1 MARPVYVDLD
11 STLIDSVANRRGD
24 VVKIIARPGVAAFL
38 QKLSRHG
45 DLILLTHAMRSHVK
59 AAFKAIGASSKF
71 FAGVIS
77 REDMQPIIELIE
89 YLANDS
95 KLTMEERTML
105 YYEIEALSPRGY
117 VFDDQ
122 PVGSELYLIKRAA
135 VGARPSDWIQVKPFD
150 HEATD
155 GRGLERAYEEYLRR
169 AAGPHAVLSG
179 RAVRVTG

>member
-1 MARPVYVDLD
+1 MSRPIYIDLD
-11 STLIDSVANRRGD
+11 STLIDSIANRRGD
-24 VVKIIARPGVAAFL
+24 VTKIIVRPGVDTFL
-38 QKLSRHG
+38 QNLSQHG
-45 DLILLTHAMRSHVK
+45 DLILLTHAMRPHVK
-59 AAFKAIGASSKF
+59 NAFKAIGAPSKI

-95 KLTMEERTML
+95 KLTMEERTMI
-105 YYEIEALSPRGY
+105 YYEIESLSPRGY

-135 VGARPSDWIQVKPFD
+135 VGAKPSDWIQVKPFD
-150 HEATD
+150 YKGSD
-155 GRGLERAYEEYLRR
+155 RRGLERAYEEYLHR
-169 AAGPHAVLSG
+169 AAGPRTVLSG